1 MKKILGRNFFD
12 SSAPVVARGLL
23 GKYLVRR
30 FANGK
35 TVALKICETEAY
47 HGLRDMAS
55 HARSGQTL
63 RNAPMFRE
71 AGTVYVYFT
80 YGMHW
85 MLNIVC
91 RKKGYPSAVLI
102 RGVEGISGPARLTR
116 ALRIGK
122 SLNGAMLGK
131 RAGLWVEDRGVH
143 IRQCTI
149 KRTPRIGIGVSYAG
163 IWAQKEWRYVIENQS
178 M

>member
-1 MKKILGRNFFD
+1 MKKILRRDFFG
-12 SSAPVVARGLL
+12 SSAPIAAQRLL

-30 FANGK
+30 LNGK
-35 TVALKICETEAY
+35 TVAHKICETEAY

-55 HARSGQTL
+55 HARSGETA
-63 RNAPMFRE
+63 RNAPMFGD

-91 RKKGYPSAVLI
+91 GRKGYPSAVLI

-116 ALRIGK
+116 ALHIDK
-122 SLNGAMLGK
+122 LLNGKVLGK
-131 RAGLWVEDRGVH
+131 RAGLWIEDRGVS
-143 IRQCTI
+143 INPRSI
-149 KRTPRIGIGVSYAG
+149 ERTPRIGVAHAG
-163 IWAQKEWRYVIENQS
+163 IWALKKWRFVLQGEE
-178 M
+178 